1 MTSFEIQQFNFDE
14 SLLTSTRSEQRLQN
28 WPIVY
33 VLNRPAQ
40 SARGLG
46 RIYIGESRSFN
57 NRMKQHLDGKKEHD
71 LKAVRVVLDD
81 TFNKSVCLDLESFLI
96 SLAFGDGRN
105 EVLNRNMGISDAAYF
120 GRESYR
126 DTFQEIFEELRNEG
140 LFQRSIPEIINSEL
154 FKLSPFKALN
164 NDQAV
169 AVMDILEGLSED
181 LVSDIDPGQV
191 TFVQGAPGTG
201 KTVVAVYLM
210 KLLKD
215 ISDFRDGEDID
226 GDEMFSEFF
235 LEGTRERFKDLKIGI
250 IVPQQ
255 ALRKSLEKVFAATPG
270 LSKTMVLSAFTA
282 ADSPEQF
289 DVLIVDE
296 AHRLNQY
303 SAQSVPAL
311 TKRFNEI
318 NEALFDGRHPHAS
331 QLDWLKK
338 KSRHVIMMLDME
350 QSIRP
355 NDLPQEEFQEV
366 LDQTP
371 QSRKYR
377 LHTQM
382 RSLGGED
389 YIEYVTQVFS
399 HLPPTEKLNFESY
412 DLEIIDSPSEFVNTI
427 KQHDI
432 KVGLSRIVAGYAW
445 KWASKNDKSAYDID
459 LGDGVQ
465 LQWNSKVVDWVNSK
479 NAVHE
484 SGSIHTIQGYDL
496 NYAGVII
503 GKDLRYTADRGLF
516 IDKTQYFDAKGKTNN
531 KMRGQITS
539 EADLFSYITNIYK
552 VLLTRGMKGTYL
564 HIVDDGLREYLGRYF
579 PVREKTEAK

>member
-1 MTSFEIQQFNFDE
+1 MTSFEIQRFDFDE
-14 SLLTSTRSEQRLQN
+14 SLLNSASTEQRLQN
-28 WPIVY
+28 WPVVY

-40 SARGLG
+40 KARGLG
-46 RIYIGESRSFN
+46 RIYIGESRSFR

-71 LKAVRVVLDD
+71 LEAVRVVLDD

-105 EVLNRNMGISDAAYF
+105 EVLNRNMGISDADYF
-120 GRESYR
+120 GRDSYR

-140 LFQRSIPEIINSEL
+140 LFQRSIPEIVNSEL

-164 NDQAV
+164 NDQAI

-181 LVSDIDPGQV
+181 LASDAEPGQF
-191 TFVQGAPGTG
+191 TFVQGSPGTG

-255 ALRKSLEKVFAATPG
+255 ALRKSLERVFATTPG

-303 SAQSVPAL
+303 SAQSVQAL
-311 TKRFNEI
+311 TKRFNET
-318 NEALFDGRHPHAS
+318 NKALFDGQKPHAS

-338 KSRHVIMMLDME
+338 KSRHVIMMLDLE
-350 QSIRP
+350 QSVRP

-389 YIEYVTQVFS
+389 YIDYVKKVFS
-399 HLPPTEKLNFESY
+399 KLPPTEKLMFKDY
-412 DLEIIDSPSEFVNTI
+412 DLEIIDSPSEFVETI
-427 KQHDI
+427 KKHDRE
-432 KVGLSRIVAGYAW
+432 VGLSRVVAGYAW
-445 KWASKNDKSAYDID
+445 NWVSKNDKSAYDID

-465 LQWNSKVVDWVNSK
+465 IQWNSKVVDWVNSK
-479 NAVHE
+479 NAVNE
-484 SGSIHTIQGYDL
+484 AGSIHTIQGYDL

-503 GKDLRYTADRGLF
+503 GRDLQYTPERGLF
-516 IDKTQYFDAKGKTNN
+516 VDKSQYFDAKGKTNN
-531 KMRGQITS
+531 KMRGQTTT
-539 EADLFSYITNIYK
+539 EEDLFKYITNIYT

-564 HIVDDGLREYLGRYF
+564 YIVDDGLREYLGRYF
-579 PVREKTEAK
+579 SAR

>member
-1 MTSFEIQQFNFDE
+1 MTSFEIQRFDFDE
-14 SLLTSTRSEQRLQN
+14 SLLNSASTEQRLQN
-28 WPIVY
+28 WPVVY

-40 SARGLG
+40 KARGLG
-46 RIYIGESRSFN
+46 RIYIGESRSFR

-105 EVLNRNMGISDAAYF
+105 EVLNRNMGISDADYF
-120 GRESYR
+120 GRATYR
-126 DTFQEIFEELRNEG
+126 DTFREIFEELRNEG
-140 LFQRSIPEIINSEL
+140 LFQRSIPEIVNSEL

-164 NDQAV
+164 NDQAI

-181 LVSDIDPGQV
+181 LASDAEPGQF
-191 TFVQGAPGTG
+191 TFVQGSPGTG

-255 ALRKSLEKVFAATPG
+255 ALRKSLERVFATTPG

-311 TKRFNEI
+311 TKRFNET
-318 NEALFDGRHPHAS
+318 NKALFDGQKPHAS

-338 KSRHVIMMLDME
+338 KSRHVIMMLDLE
-350 QSIRP
+350 QSVRP
-355 NDLPQEEFQEV
+355 NDLPQEEFQEI

-389 YIEYVTQVFS
+389 YIDYVKKVFS
-399 HLPPTEKLNFESY
+399 KLPPTEKLTFKDY
-412 DLEIIDSPSEFVNTI
+412 DLEIIDSPSEFVETI
-427 KQHDI
+427 KQHDRE
-432 KVGLSRIVAGYAW
+432 VGLSRVVAGYAW
-445 KWASKNDKSAYDID
+445 KWASQKNKSAYDID

-465 LQWNSKVVDWVNSK
+465 IQWNSKVVDWVNSK
-479 NAVHE
+479 NAVNE
-484 SGSIHTIQGYDL
+484 AGSIHTIQGYDL
-496 NYAGVII
+496 NYVGVII
-503 GKDLRYTADRGLF
+503 GRDLQYTPERGLF
-516 IDKTQYFDAKGKTNN
+516 VDKSQYFDAKGKTNN
-531 KMRGQITS
+531 KMRGQTTT
-539 EADLFSYITNIYK
+539 EEDLFKYITNIYT

-579 PVREKTEAK
+579 SVR

>member
-1 MTSFEIQQFNFDE
+1 MTSFEVQQFDFDE
-14 SLLTSTRSEQRLQN
+14 SLLDSASSEQRLQN
-28 WPIVY
+28 WPVVY

-40 SARGLG
+40 QARGLG
-46 RIYIGESRSFN
+46 RIYIGESRSFR

-71 LKAVRVVLDD
+71 LKTVRVVLDD

-105 EVLNRNMGISDAAYF
+105 EVLNRNMGISDADYF
-120 GRESYR
+120 GRDTYR
-126 DTFQEIFEELRNEG
+126 DTFQEIFEELRHEG
-140 LFQRSIPEIINSEL
+140 LFQRSIPEIVNSEL

-164 NDQAV
+164 NDQAI

-181 LVSDIDPGQV
+181 LGSDTEPGQC
-191 TFVQGAPGTG
+191 TFVQGSPGTG

-215 ISDFRDGEDID
+215 ISDFRDGEEVD

-255 ALRKSLEKVFAATPG
+255 ALRKSLERVFASTPG
-270 LSKTMVLSAFTA
+270 LSKAMVLSAFTA

-303 SAQSVPAL
+303 SSQAVPAL
-311 TKRFNEI
+311 TKRFNET
-318 NEALFDGRHPHAS
+318 NKALFDGQKPHAS

-338 KSRHVIMMLDME
+338 KSRHVILMLDVD
-350 QSIRP
+350 QSVRP
-355 NDLPQEEFQEV
+355 NDLPQEEFQEI

-371 QSRKYR
+371 ASRKYR

-382 RSLGGED
+382 RSLGGAD
-389 YIEYVTQVFS
+389 YIEYVKQVFS
-399 HLPPTEKLNFESY
+399 KLPPTEKLTFKDY
-412 DLEIIDSPSEFVNTI
+412 DLAIIDSPAEFVETI
-427 KQHDI
+427 KQHDRE
-432 KVGLSRIVAGYAW
+432 VGLSRIVAGYAW
-445 KWASKNDKSAYDID
+445 KWVSKKDKNAYDID

-465 LQWNSKVVDWVNSK
+465 LQWNSKAVDWVNSK
-479 NAVHE
+479 NAVNE

-503 GKDLRYTADRGLF
+503 GKDLQYTPERGLF
-516 IDKTQYFDAKGKTNN
+516 VDKSEYFDSKGKTNN
-531 KMRGQITS
+531 KMRGQTTT
-539 EADLFSYITNIYK
+539 EEDLFKYITNIYT

-564 HIVDDGLREYLGRYF
+564 HVVDDGLREYLGRYF
-579 PVREKTEAK
+579 PVR

>member
-1 MTSFEIQQFNFDE
+1 
-14 SLLTSTRSEQRLQN
+14 
-28 WPIVY
+28 
-33 VLNRPAQ
+33 
-40 SARGLG
+40 
-46 RIYIGESRSFN
+46 
-57 NRMKQHLDGKKEHD
+57 MKQHLDGKKEHD

-105 EVLNRNMGISDAAYF
+105 EVLNRNMGISDADYF
-120 GRESYR
+120 GRDTYR

-140 LFQRSIPEIINSEL
+140 LFQRSIPEIVNSEL

-164 NDQAV
+164 NDQAI

-181 LVSDIDPGQV
+181 LASDAEPGQF
-191 TFVQGAPGTG
+191 TFVQGSPGTG

-255 ALRKSLEKVFAATPG
+255 ALRKSLERVFATTPG

-311 TKRFNEI
+311 TKRFNET
-318 NEALFDGRHPHAS
+318 NKALFDGQKPHAS

-338 KSRHVIMMLDME
+338 KSRHVIMMLDLE
-350 QSIRP
+350 QSVRP
-355 NDLPQEEFQEV
+355 NDLPQEEFQEI

-389 YIEYVTQVFS
+389 YIDYVKKVFS
-399 HLPPTEKLNFESY
+399 KLPPTEKLMFKDY
-412 DLEIIDSPSEFVNTI
+412 DLEIIDSPSKFVETI
-427 KQHDI
+427 KKHDRE
-432 KVGLSRIVAGYAW
+432 VGLSRVVAGYAW
-445 KWASKNDKSAYDID
+445 KWVSKNDKSAYDIN

-465 LQWNSKVVDWVNSK
+465 LQWNSKAVDWVNSK
-479 NAVHE
+479 NAVNE
-484 SGSIHTIQGYDL
+484 AGSIHTIQGYDL

-503 GKDLRYTADRGLF
+503 GRDLQYTPERGLF
-516 IDKTQYFDAKGKTNN
+516 VDKSQYFDAKGKTNN
-531 KMRGQITS
+531 KMRGQTTTDK
-539 EADLFSYITNIYK
+539 DLFKYITNIYT

-564 HIVDDGLREYLGRYF
+564 YIVDDGLREYLGRYF
-579 PVREKTEAK
+579 SAR

>member
-311 TKRFNEI
+311 TKRFNKI
-318 NEALFDGRHPHAS
+318 NEVLFDGRHPHAS